1 MSTKSISS
9 AYGTRAGVATLG
21 PFKGVYPYAAKN
33 ISDKQS
39 TSEYLEYTENM
50 WRDPCSDG
58 GSIVTVPGFRR
69 ALAKKLGA
77 RIHSVCAFY
86 GQYSERTALAVHCGD
101 KLYIFKDEELSS
113 EPVIISGIADKKCS
127 LVPLRSSLLV
137 FDGVKPKVIVESG
150 EGEYSCFSDE
160 LGTVYIPTVYR
171 EGGEGEPRN
180 LLSHRAYEERI
191 APSAGALRGTQ
202 SLTCSYDHAE
212 KTCTVTGISTKDTFV
227 YIPSKITYNEEE
239 YVVTGIADSAFYAN
253 INIETLIVGA
263 DVSVGKRAFEYCTG
277 LKFAA
282 FERPT
287 GTRSVT
293 IGERAFFKAPI
304 KTLYLGYAALGGG
317 GSALTISDKAF
328 GNDTATGLEIFD
340 TEVHFG
346 GTSEEFSAMTGAS
359 YVCSATYS
367 GLGLGEAFDGEFAF
381 YHVPVLGG
389 VRRVESVTLNGRT
402 LSFGAVTRNTTNPET
417 VRFIIAYAPKG
428 DAIAGERLKIRCLMT
443 SRSLVTSWGE
453 NETVEAVCGCNIAV
467 PYDGRLFLT
476 GNPLLPNTV
485 FYTEVPLDGESVAAH
500 PLYFAEGNVFD
511 DGVSDEE
518 NADMLASPS
527 ALIVIKSGRGGV
539 YYHRAADKNGKRV
552 YPCETGAVSVGAVGA
567 GCSAFFNGYPCFIGE
582 SGIYLIKGGI
592 SSEKKVY
599 AIDRTDP
606 NIKEAICR
614 GIETG
619 NLSLGS
625 FCGYLAL
632 CADGEIYLGDPVSLV
647 DGVFP
652 CWYKLS
658 DIGVYD
664 GDAEEYIPVT
674 EKLRIGG
681 QLIDPT
687 EIELYALLGNEYAAL
702 TFPDEEAL
710 LGCLDGENCTGEVFE
725 SELYTRSD
733 TGEYSSLGVGSVTV
747 GAFKWLSRRSDKTL
761 YCVCER
767 SGGRCGGVFDPCAL
781 VAESGGRQMF
791 ATEGGEICIF
801 NTDKRGVTVY
811 RYDTDYSERDERYG
825 KYVEYAGRRYPL
837 SICEPGKLYCFGK
850 PCESELY
857 SDAVTEQSI
866 GSFGVLKFV
875 FEPSADGSDG
885 KCYPLCPSER
895 ETDKNAIHSA
905 FYSFDGRAIR
915 AVLVTG
921 RHACGESGCAK
932 TTVRGSVILSAP
944 VLENSAFTASC
955 RTDVGDMEP
964 ISRVYASRMDM
975 SATDF
980 GNMSFCL
987 DGDGMFCVLGEKK
1000 RGYIFKQYCFANRG
1014 IYQPFG
1020 ICGLTYRY
1028 TRSAY
1033 KGQ

>member
-9 AYGTRAGVATLG
+9 AYGTRAGVAALG
-21 PFKGVYPYAAKN
+21 PFKGVYPYAANN
-33 ISDKQS
+33 ISDKQA

-50 WRDPCSDG
+50 WRDPYSDG

-69 ALAKKLGA
+69 ALADKLGA
-77 RIHSVCAFY
+77 RIHSVCSFY
-86 GQYSERTALAVHCGD
+86 GQYSSKKSLAVHCGD
-101 KLYIFKDEELSS
+101 KLYIFKNEDLSREPFVIS
-113 EPVIISGIADKKCS
+113 EIADRKCS
-127 LVPLRSSLLV
+127 LLPLRSSLLV
-137 FDGVKPKVIVESG
+137 FDGVKPKVIAESG
-150 EGEYSCFSDE
+150 DEEYSCLSDE
-160 LGTVYIPTVYR
+160 TGTVYIPTVYR

-180 LLSHRAYEERI
+180 LLSHRVYEERI
-191 APSAGALRGTQ
+191 APSAADLRGTQ
-202 SLTCSYDHAE
+202 SLTHSYDHAK
-212 KTCTVTGISTKDTFV
+212 KTCTVTGISTKDSFV
-227 YIPSKITYNEEE
+227 YIPPKITYNEEE

-263 DVSVGKRAFEYCTG
+263 DVSIGKRAFEYCTG

-287 GTRSVT
+287 GTRAVT

-304 KTLYLGYAALGGG
+304 KTLYLGYAALGGA
-317 GSALTISDKAF
+317 SAVTISDKAF
-328 GNDTATGLEIFD
+328 GNDSATGLEVFAAD
-340 TEVHFG
+340 VHFG
-346 GTSEEFSAMTGAS
+346 GTSEEFSAVTGAS

-367 GLGLGEAFDGEFAF
+367 RLGFGESFDGNFAF
-381 YHVPVLGG
+381 YHVPVLSG
-389 VRRVESVTLNGRT
+389 VRRVESVTLNGEE
-402 LSFGAVTRNTTNPET
+402 LDFGAVLRNTTTPET
-417 VRFIIAYAPKG
+417 VRFMIVYAPKER
-428 DAIAGERLKIRCLMT
+428 AFEGERLKIRCLMT

-453 NETVEAVCGCNIAV
+453 TETVEAIRGCNIAV
-467 PYDGRLFLT
+467 PYDGRIFLT
-476 GNPLLPNTV
+476 GNPELPNTV
-485 FYTEVPLDGESVAAH
+485 FYTEIPSEGESAAAH

-539 YYHRAADKNGKRV
+539 CYHRAADKNGKRV
-552 YPCETGAVSVGAVGA
+552 YPCETGAVSVGAIGA

-582 SGIYLIKGGI
+582 NGIYLIKGGVT
-592 SSEKKVY
+592 SEKKVY

-606 NIKEAICR
+606 SIKEAIHR

-619 NLSLGS
+619 NISLGG

-632 CADGEIYLGDPVSLV
+632 CADGEIYLGDPTSLV

-664 GDAEEYIPVT
+664 GDTEEYIPVT
-674 EKLRIGG
+674 EKLRVGEE
-681 QLIDPT
+681 LIDPT
-687 EIELYALLGNEYAAL
+687 EIELYARLGDEYAAL
-702 TFPDEEAL
+702 TFPDEKAL

-767 SGGRCGGVFDPCAL
+767 SGGRCGGIFDPCAI
-781 VAESGGRQMF
+781 VFESGGKQMF

-801 NTDKRGVTVY
+801 NTDKRGVDVY
-811 RYDTDYSERDERYG
+811 RFDTDFSEDDERYG
-825 KYVEYAGRRYPL
+825 CYVEYVGRRYRL
-837 SICEPGKLYCFGK
+837 SVYEGTELYYSGQI
-850 PCESELY
+850 CESELY
-857 SDAVTEQSI
+857 ANTVTKLSL
-866 GSFGVLKFV
+866 GSVKFV
-875 FEPSADGSDG
+875 FEPSTDGSGG
-885 KCYPLCPSER
+885 KCYPLCPLER
-895 ETDKNAIHSA
+895 GTDKNAIHSA

-915 AVLVTG
+915 SVLVTG
-921 RHACGESGCAK
+921 RHACGEVGCAK

-944 VLENSAFTASC
+944 VFENSEFTVSC
-955 RTDVGDMEP
+955 RTDVGEIKP
-964 ISRVYASRMDM
+964 ICRVYASKTDM
-975 SATDF
+975 SAADF

-987 DGDGMFCVLGEKK
+987 DGDGMFCVLDEKI

-1020 ICGLTYRY
+1020 IGGLTYRY
-1028 TRSAY
+1028 VRSSY
-1033 KGQ
+1033 KG